1 MSGLACFGKLPVERR
16 IVSPRLFPQRL
27 TFLPA
32 LPEVLIHDFPIRYIE
47 SQSTEDLL
55 KTQGWKGFSDSLGGL
70 SPEKCVDHRVQRNA
84 GVFDEVATIAPLDVF
99 RCHRATSPQYTSTV
113 EHAALVR
120 DLRDKRAGGKDRQ
133 RYLRCDN
140 STRAACGH

>member
-27 TFLPA
+27 KLLAA

-55 KTQGWKGFSDSLGGL
+55 KTQGWKGFSDSLRGL
-70 SPEKCVDHRVQRNA
+70 SPQKCIDHRVQRNA
-84 GVFDEVATIAPLDVF
+84 GVFDVVAAIALLDIF
-99 RCHRATSPQYTSTV
+99 RGHRATSPQYTSAV
-113 EHAALVR
+113 EHAALVGDTVVYAQIADGAR
-120 DLRDKRAGGKDRQ
+120 TGGA
-133 RYLRCDN
+133 
-140 STRAACGH
+140 SGPCG